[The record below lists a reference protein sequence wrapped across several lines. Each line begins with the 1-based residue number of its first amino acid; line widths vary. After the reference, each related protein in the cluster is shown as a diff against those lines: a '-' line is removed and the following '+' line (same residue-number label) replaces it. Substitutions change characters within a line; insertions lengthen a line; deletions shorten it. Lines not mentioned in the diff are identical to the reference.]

1 MANVVLSDSDK
12 LKVRNKALAK
22 LEELELSDLSLV
34 ENYKTRFAIC
44 EIVYKVVLK
53 EYLSLKGKSTKALQ
67 LNMNQIKV
75 AMPFAGYD
83 FDEDFLRRLFGSEK
97 TVGNRTAKKLRDDL
111 THEISKSALNELTTR
126 KDELFGLMDEFLEK
140 IRTFD
145 KAEN

>member
-53 EYLSLKGKSTKALQ
+53 EYL
-67 LNMNQIKV
+67 
-75 AMPFAGYD
+75 F
-83 FDEDFLRRLFGSEK
+83 
-97 TVGNRTAKKLRDDL
+97 
-111 THEISKSALNELTTR
+111 
-126 KDELFGLMDEFLEK
+126 
-140 IRTFD
+140 
-145 KAEN
+145 